1 MKKNG
6 FLATSVLYSFFLS
19 FCILMAGLLANYTH
33 QTLIF
38 DKSSKPLT
46 YEEET
51 FYLTVKLP
59 AMYGYS
65 MGQLEALGLTFE
77 DIILENNVYTIQ
89 IPVKNLSEEKT
100 LDIYGDRY
108 TISDNPDYYSF
119 FNTDLDT
126 QELIGIDSETDTC
139 KIVSKVSYNYEDYTQ
154 VKLQVNSKDK
164 NLECDLT
171 DTSVALLFDM
181 KVNDLT
187 DDLAKKISNR
197 FIDQNRDNEG
207 FEMLSYS
214 LIDNKMYMMNKINF
228 KYLVNNGPAGFD
240 ACIFNQGLQ
249 IDNVEYTGNANNYF
263 TMYNNAAYGCLEF
276 NINKLYPVEG
286 KKLGAVWGSSGGN
299 RFAPYSW
306 RMTNVLM
313 PVYSD
318 ADNEWPIWDLYDING
333 AYNVG
338 YVTASSN
345 ILTVYS
351 TTRLDMYDSYID
363 FDSYEYLGSN
373 IVNIGGRYRYTTSVY
388 AYNVYLNE
396 GDSGVI
402 YVYFGRACSGCEN
415 WFDAYGLDNAFD
427 DTSRTDYEYNEAAK
441 YTFTGYKGGHKEIYL
456 IQSERSAP
464 GGDEGDDD
472 YIYVPEFDEDG
483 DWIQGW

>member
-65 MGQLEALGLTFE
+65 MDQLEALGLTFD

-89 IPVKNLSEEKT
+89 IPVKNLSEEKI

-108 TISDNPDYYSF
+108 TISDDPNYYSF

-126 QELIGIDSETDTC
+126 QELIGINSETDTC
-139 KIVSKVSYNYEDYTQ
+139 KIVSTVSDNYEDYTQ

-171 DTSVALLFDM
+171 DTNIALLFDM
-181 KVNDLT
+181 KLDGLT
-187 DDLAKKISNR
+187 DSLATKIAQKMANG
-197 FIDQNRDNEG
+197 NYNNEG
-207 FEMLSYS
+207 FVMRSYET
-214 LIDNKMYMMNKINF
+214 IDNEMYMMNKINF
-228 KYLVNNGPAGFD
+228 KYVLTYGQVGSD

-276 NINKLYPVEG
+276 NINKLYPIKD
-286 KKLGAVWGSSGGN
+286 KKLGTAHIGCN
-299 RFAPYSW
+299 RFAPSSW
-306 RMTNVLM
+306 KVSNVLM
-313 PVYSD
+313 PVYNSD
-318 ADNEWPIWDLYDING
+318 SDEEIRIWDFQEING

-338 YVTASSN
+338 YVTASSS

-351 TTRLDMYDSYID
+351 TTRLDMYGSYID

-373 IVNIGGRYRYTTSVY
+373 SAIIGGRYTTSVY
-388 AYNVYLNE
+388 AYNIYLNE

-402 YVYFGRACSGCEN
+402 YVYYGRACSGCEN

-427 DTSRTDYEYNEAAK
+427 DTRTYYQYNEAAK

-456 IQSERSAP
+456 IQSEHSAP
-464 GGDEGDDD
+464 GGDDD

-483 DWIQGW
+483 DWIQG

>member
-65 MGQLEALGLTFE
+65 MDQLEALGLTFE

-89 IPVKNLSEEKT
+89 IPVKNLSEEKI

-108 TISDNPDYYSF
+108 TISDDPNYYSF

-126 QELIGIDSETDTC
+126 QELIGINSETDTC
-139 KIVSKVSYNYEDYTQ
+139 KIVSTVSDNYEDYTQ

-171 DTSVALLFDM
+171 DTNIALLFDM
-181 KVNDLT
+181 KLDGLT
-187 DDLAKKISNR
+187 DSLATKIAQKMANG
-197 FIDQNRDNEG
+197 NYNNEG
-207 FEMLSYS
+207 FVMRSYET
-214 LIDNKMYMMNKINF
+214 IDNEMYMMNKINF
-228 KYLVNNGPAGFD
+228 KYVLTYGQVGSD

-286 KKLGAVWGSSGGN
+286 KKLGTAHIGCN
-299 RFAPYSW
+299 RFAPSNW
-306 RMTNVLM
+306 EMFNVLM
-313 PVYSD
+313 PVYNSD
-318 ADNEWPIWDLYDING
+318 SDEEIRIWDFQEING

-338 YVTASSN
+338 YVTASSS

-373 IVNIGGRYRYTTSVY
+373 RANIGGRYTTSVY
-388 AYNVYLNE
+388 AYNIYLNE

-402 YVYFGRACSGCEN
+402 YVYYGRACSGCEN

-427 DTSRTDYEYNEAAK
+427 DTRTYYQYNEAAK

-456 IQSERSAP
+456 IQSEHSAP
-464 GGDEGDDD
+464 GGDDD

-483 DWIQGW
+483 DWIQG

>member
-65 MGQLEALGLTFE
+65 MEQLKALGLTLK

-89 IPVKNLSEEKT
+89 IPVKNLSEEKI

-108 TISDNPDYYSF
+108 TISDNPNYYSF
-119 FNTDLDT
+119 FNTDFAT

-139 KIVSKVSYNYEDYTQ
+139 KIVSKVSDNYEDYTQ

-240 ACIFNQGLQ
+240 AYIFNQGLQ

-276 NINKLYPVEG
+276 NLNRLYPVEDKTVDTVRG
-286 KKLGAVWGSSGGN
+286 NSGGN
-299 RFAPYSW
+299 RFAPADWEMS
-306 RMTNVLM
+306 NVLM
-313 PVYSD
+313 PVYNSD
-318 ADNEWPIWDLYDING
+318 SDEEIRIWDLNDING
-333 AYNVG
+333 AYHVG
-338 YVTASSN
+338 RVTASLN
-345 ILTVYS
+345 ILTVMS
-351 TTRLDMYDSYID
+351 SVQLHNSETNSID
-363 FDSYEYLGSN
+363 FAYEYLGTTTA
-373 IVNIGGRYRYTTSVY
+373 TTSRGEITMYVY
-388 AYNVYLNE
+388 NIYLNKGE
-396 GDSGVI
+396 SGVI
-402 YVYFGRACSGCEN
+402 YYDMGGAEGYENIHYREGIMTAFSSYSTECDYGDGGCGKSGIK
-415 WFDAYGLDNAFD
+415 YIL
-427 DTSRTDYEYNEAAK
+427 NE
-441 YTFTGYKGGHKEIYL
+441 YKGGLKTIALWTGEV
-456 IQSERSAP
+456 STAED
-464 GGDEGDDD
+464 DE
-472 YIYVPEFDEDG
+472 YIDLPEFDWDG
-483 DWIQGW
+483 DWCPWGC